1 MKNIYFTFCCLPV
14 GMYINKVR
22 TADGNVESVKLNIN
36 K

>member
-14 GMYINKVR
+14 GMYIIKVR
-22 TADGNVESVKLNIN
+22 TADGNVQSVKLNIN